1 MFVAEQRR
9 VLLVDDNEATR
20 TLIKAILQRD
30 FIIEQALDGKDAID
44 KLHTNQYATIL
55 LDLRMPEHDGF
66 TVLDFLKANQPEMLP
81 HVLVVTA
88 SLASK
93 DLNRARSYG
102 VADIVAKP
110 FDVESLLEAVKKC
123 AGVEEK
129 GTRINMMASAPIIL
143 FIADLLKDKIS

>member
-1 MFVAEQRR
+1 MDFESNAI
-9 VLLVDDNEATR
+9 NATYTFSGNR
-20 TLIKAILQRD
+20 QTLNINQAIMIASAQIR
-30 FIIEQALDGKDAID
+30 
-44 KLHTNQYATIL
+44 
-55 LDLRMPEHDGF
+55 
-66 TVLDFLKANQPEMLP
+66 MLP